1 MNQTITLEE
10 GTLAGSTVKKIE
22 KSYYIKCL
30 CCGREYE
37 DNGTILTCRN
47 EHPPSF
53 LRTIYSVKKLTV
65 KSESDGIYK
74 FSDWMPVNRKLN
86 GSSAPVTFKSSIL
99 AQKLGLEN
107 LFITF
112 SGYWPEKN
120 AKMTTGTFKECEAFT
135 VCARLPEDFKD
146 VLVLASTG
154 NTARAFAR
162 VCADNNIKLLL
173 VVPEY
178 LTQMLWFKKEL
189 PPNVKLIAVGGN
201 GDYYDAMKIADSI
214 AGMDGFIAEG
224 GAKNVA
230 RRDGMGTTVLS
241 AVNTAGEIPDFYFQ
255 AIGSGAGAIAAWEEN
270 LRLNVSGQYEKKK
283 LKLIVSQNY
292 PFIPMVQSWKQNS
305 RELIK
310 LDEQVA
316 KKQISEIS
324 AKVLANR
331 NPTYSIIG
339 GIYDAL
345 TESNGTAL
353 SITNEEARKAA
364 SAFEEEGIDIL
375 PPAAVSTASLIKY
388 CRQGLIDK
396 KDIVMLN
403 ITGGGIG
410 RFKRD
415 NHLSYLEPSLVID
428 KTDILAEDTKESI
441 LKLFS

>member
-1 MNQTITLEE
+1 
-10 GTLAGSTVKKIE
+10 
-22 KSYYIKCL
+22 
-30 CCGREYE
+30 
-37 DNGTILTCRN
+37 
-47 EHPPSF
+47 
-53 LRTIYSVKKLTV
+53 
-65 KSESDGIYK
+65 
-74 FSDWMPVNRKLN
+74 
-86 GSSAPVTFKSSIL
+86 
-99 AQKLGLEN
+99 
-107 LFITF
+107 
-112 SGYWPEKN
+112 
-120 AKMTTGTFKECEAFT
+120 
-135 VCARLPEDFKD
+135 
-146 VLVLASTG
+146 
-154 NTARAFAR
+154 

-189 PPNVKLIAVGGN
+189 PSNVKLIAVGGN

-214 AGMDGFIAEG
+214 AGMDGFISEG

-292 PFIPMVQSWKQNS
+292 PFIPMVQSWKKNS
-305 RELIK
+305 RELIT
-310 LDEQVA
+310 LDEHVA

-339 GIYDAL
+339 GIYDVL

-353 SITNEEARKAA
+353 SITNEEAREAA
-364 SAFEEEGIDIL
+364 GAFEEEGIDIL

-415 NHLSYLEPSLVID
+415 NHLSYLKPSLVID
-428 KTDILAEDTKESI
+428 KTDALSEDTKESI